1 MDRDEGA
8 RRLMKPLAVLGRY
21 KYVLLVAALGAAL
34 LLWPTAAGTA
44 AEKAQAAEETKPAS
58 LRETE

>member
-21 KYVLLVAALGAAL
+21 KYVLLVAALGR
-34 LLWPTAAGTA
+34 WT
-44 AEKAQAAEETKPAS
+44 
-58 LRETE
+58 